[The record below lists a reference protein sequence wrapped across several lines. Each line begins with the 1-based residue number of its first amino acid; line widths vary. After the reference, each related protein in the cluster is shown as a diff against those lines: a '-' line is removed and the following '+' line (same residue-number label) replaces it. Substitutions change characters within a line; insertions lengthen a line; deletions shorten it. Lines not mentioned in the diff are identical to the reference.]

1 MRTISFR
8 TLVIISSVLLLM
20 IFCGMT
26 FYSLNER
33 QQLFEQQLQRK
44 AVSLQQS
51 FELTLREQE
60 NKMVLLASMVA
71 ADPVVEE
78 LFHYGERMLQSE
90 GQSLIGDDTA
100 RLRRALFER
109 VAPAWQKMQ
118 EQHALRQLHFHLP
131 PATSF
136 LRIHAPDRFGDDLA
150 ALRPI
155 ITNTNE
161 LKTPQTGF
169 EIGRIYSGI
178 RGVVPVWYTRQDGTR
193 THIGS
198 LEAGASADSLL
209 NRLAPALNTELAL
222 LLNEENIEQAVWDE
236 YKPEP
241 VSSCRCYIEATTSD
255 QIKTLL
261 GLKAF
266 ALNEQSQKTVAR
278 MLTWDHNIY
287 SLVSFPLYDYAGT
300 VSPVAQPPVGYIIG
314 WQDISAAWQSEQHS
328 QLLLILVIAGAYLL
342 TQLLLLL
349 LLRRLRALMQTH
361 VNAASAE
368 ADEAHRQLNS
378 LLSDSPVV
386 TYSVRLPGTALSY
399 ISPNCTR
406 LLGYKPDDIM
416 SDSCWWLDQIHPAD
430 REAVIQTMDWTEW
443 SPKGI
448 RRRYRMRHN
457 NGQWRW
463 IEDRCRSTLST
474 EGHRML
480 NGVLLDVTAQHR
492 AEAALKDNEQ
502 SLRRAQKIGAVG
514 SWEYHFADHSLTWSE
529 ETYRIFSL
537 TLDQVPDYPLF
548 LSRVHPEDRELVKSS
563 WQAAIQ
569 GEPYDLEH
577 RVQIGSEVRWVREMA
592 DFEHDETGILR
603 ATGMVQDITNQK
615 LREQELHHLATSD
628 TLTGLANRR
637 HFMEQLEQERAR
649 TERFGTHC
657 GLMMVDLDHFKQV
670 NDHFG
675 HATGDQVLKAFA
687 ETATS
692 QLRQIDTIGRIGG
705 EEFAVLLPGT
715 DLEGAR
721 ILAER
726 LRLAIAGIRLAD
738 VEGLEITTSIGV
750 TVIDATDSEVDAPL
764 GRADKAVYAAKHN
777 GRNRTE
783 TGDL

>member
-1 MRTISFR
+1 MQTISFR
-8 TLVIISSVLLLM
+8 ALLIISSALLLM

-26 FYSLNER
+26 FYSLSER
-33 QQLFEQQLQRK
+33 QRLFEQQLQRK
-44 AVSLQQS
+44 AVSLHQS
-51 FELTLREQE
+51 FELALREQE

-78 LFHYGERMLQSE
+78 LFHYGARMLQTEE
-90 GQSLIGDDTA
+90 GDSIGDDSA

-109 VAPAWQKMQ
+109 VAPAWQEMQ

-136 LRIHAPDRFGDDLA
+136 LRVHAPDRFSDDLA

-155 ITNTNE
+155 ITKTNE

-169 EIGRIYSGI
+169 EIGRVYSGI

-209 NRLAPALNTELAL
+209 NRLTPALNTDLAL
-222 LLNEENIEQAVWDE
+222 LLNRENIEQAVWDE

-241 VSSCRCYIEATTSD
+241 VSSCDCYVEATTSD
-255 QIKTLL
+255 QIKALL
-261 GLKAF
+261 GLKTF
-266 ALNEQSQKTVAR
+266 VLNKQSQIAIAQLLPWADKV
-278 MLTWDHNIY
+278 Y

-300 VSPVAQPPVGYIIG
+300 ISPVAQQPVGYIIG
-314 WQDISAAWQSEQHS
+314 WQDISALWQQEQHS
-328 QLLLILVIAGAYLL
+328 KQLLILVIAGSYLL

-349 LLRRLRALMQTH
+349 LLRRLRTLMQAH

-368 ADEAHRQLNS
+368 ADQAQRQLNS

-386 TYSVRLPGTALSY
+386 TYSIRLPGTALDY
-399 ISPNCTR
+399 ISPNCAQ
-406 LLGYKPDDIM
+406 LLGYSPEDIM
-416 SDSCWWLDQIHPAD
+416 GDNEWWLSQIHPAD
-430 REAVIQTMDWTEW
+430 TQAVLQTMDWTQW

-474 EGHRML
+474 EGHHML
-480 NGVLLDVTAQHR
+480 NGVLLDVTAQQR

-529 ETYRIFSL
+529 ETYRIFAV

-563 WQAAIQ
+563 WHAAIR

-577 RVQIGSEVRWVREMA
+577 RVQIGAEVRWVREMA

-615 LREQELHHLATSD
+615 LREQELHRLATSD
-628 TLTGLANRR
+628 ALTGLANRR
-637 HFMEQLEQERAR
+637 HFMERLEQERAR
-649 TERFGTHC
+649 TERFGTRC

-675 HATGDQVLKAFA
+675 HATGDRVLKAFA
-687 ETATS
+687 ETATT
-692 QLRQIDTIGRIGG
+692 QLRQVDIIGRIGG

-715 DLEGAR
+715 DLEGAK

-726 LRLAIAGIRLAD
+726 LRLAVACIRFDDIEA
-738 VEGLEITTSIGV
+738 LEVTTSIGV
-750 TVIDATDSEVDAPL
+750 TVIAAADSEVDAPL
-764 GRADKAVYAAKHN
+764 SRADKAVYAAKHN

-783 TGDL
+783 TADR